1 MNQQEIAQ
9 ELRRVA
15 ALARDLQNAIFQL
28 ATQINR
34 PEAAAVSAASAAAS
48 QQTPLVSGRETKPGQ
63 HIVQL
68 TPPPR
73 DGVLDRSGATTQPNP
88 RELNAQLQAAAL
100 VPQEVIAAV
109 KTSAENTVV
118 HPTAVQQEEAQDAL
132 GSAKIILDQ
141 VKSEDLE
148 KVRQAADQ
156 GASNELVIVKPT
168 QPAPQKEVENNQ
180 ALLACF
186 IGPGSLFTHYLSE
199 EAVFKGKGELKPG
212 VANMK
217 RHTNDARWIDENSLR
232 HWPTGFYTDR
242 DTKMMQFLVN
252 TDQAA
257 ILVDSLPSEHS
268 PVHVRVYGANEGFKP
283 IQSFEASELRLLHA
297 KFNDALEA
305 IVKKKQ

>member
-1 MNQQEIAQ
+1 
-9 ELRRVA
+9 
-15 ALARDLQNAIFQL
+15 
-28 ATQINR
+28 
-34 PEAAAVSAASAAAS
+34 
-48 QQTPLVSGRETKPGQ
+48 
-63 HIVQL
+63 
-68 TPPPR
+68 
-73 DGVLDRSGATTQPNP
+73 
-88 RELNAQLQAAAL
+88 
-100 VPQEVIAAV
+100 
-109 KTSAENTVV
+109 VV

-132 GSAKIILDQ
+132 GSAKIILKEALLQAGMPDHLLSIVDQ